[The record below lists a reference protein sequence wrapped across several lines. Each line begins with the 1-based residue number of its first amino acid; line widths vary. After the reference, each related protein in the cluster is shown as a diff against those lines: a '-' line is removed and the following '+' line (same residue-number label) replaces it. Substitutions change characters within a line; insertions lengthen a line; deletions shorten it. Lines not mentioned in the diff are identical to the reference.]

1 LKISGSP
8 IPSGENEWFIKSL
21 GFVNR
26 AMLQSKARKKFAGFH
41 CLVIQDNQQ
50 KKALLFCLNQWFF
63 CLDQKDLR
71 KEKNYR

>member
-1 LKISGSP
+1 
-8 IPSGENEWFIKSL
+8 
-21 GFVNR
+21 
-26 AMLQSKARKKFAGFH
+26 MLQSKARKKFAGFH